1 MARPRFSEMLVD
13 RRRQLG
19 LSIAQ
24 ASQVLRLKQ
33 QVLMAFE
40 EGDFA
45 NMPKSGYA
53 QGMLSSYA
61 RYLGLNTR
69 VVVSQFTS
77 DLFEHERGRGAAPVR
92 RRRYSREEEVEYEL
106 PRERPGHESY
116 EGGRGLLPTSGGYAG
131 DLGSFATTSPPRSRN
146 VSSPLV
152 SQRGRGYGGGGE
164 RRYTGRDVPSY
175 GTRAKPSQ
183 ARPRLQDPSGYP
195 SRYTG
200 AEGRAERAGRDSVL
214 TRRVGTG
221 EYVDDLRYDDAR
233 PYEAASTT
241 SGRRSSRNIANVDRP
256 NVQRRRKPRDADRRG
271 RPRRRQPRRGGIVG
285 LVEEF
290 FSDGRRTMILVSVLA
305 VIILTVIIITSVSSC
320 VSAKA
325 TSGRTVSVSTSS
337 DTGGSDPSGTPSN
350 GSAGKSDEAAE
361 AAKEAAEAKEAQK
374 QKEANTETRVEV
386 SVADGEVTW
395 LEIEVDGTSVVAEQ
409 VTGPW
414 DNSYTVTES
423 MTVQVSNTTAVT
435 VTKNGTTQKFDSKTS
450 GIGTLTIQG
459 TKPSPTDATAEAT
472 SSDGETSGASADASD
487 ETAPEGAADTTSAAT
502 ASASKHTTG
511 GPKGSGD
518 PKGPKSSN

>member
-106 PRERPGHESY
+106 PRERPRHESY

-164 RRYTGRDVPSY
+164 RRYTGRDLS
-175 GTRAKPSQ
+175 
-183 ARPRLQDPSGYP
+183 L
-195 SRYTG
+195 
-200 AEGRAERAGRDSVL
+200 
-214 TRRVGTG
+214 
-221 EYVDDLRYDDAR
+221 
-233 PYEAASTT
+233 
-241 SGRRSSRNIANVDRP
+241 IH
-256 NVQRRRKPRDADRRG
+256 
-271 RPRRRQPRRGGIVG
+271 I
-285 LVEEF
+285 
-290 FSDGRRTMILVSVLA
+290 
-305 VIILTVIIITSVSSC
+305 
-320 VSAKA
+320 
-325 TSGRTVSVSTSS
+325 
-337 DTGGSDPSGTPSN
+337 
-350 GSAGKSDEAAE
+350 
-361 AAKEAAEAKEAQK
+361 
-374 QKEANTETRVEV
+374 
-386 SVADGEVTW
+386 
-395 LEIEVDGTSVVAEQ
+395 
-409 VTGPW
+409 
-414 DNSYTVTES
+414 
-423 MTVQVSNTTAVT
+423 
-435 VTKNGTTQKFDSKTS
+435 
-450 GIGTLTIQG
+450 
-459 TKPSPTDATAEAT
+459 
-472 SSDGETSGASADASD
+472 
-487 ETAPEGAADTTSAAT
+487 
-502 ASASKHTTG
+502 
-511 GPKGSGD
+511 
-518 PKGPKSSN
+518 